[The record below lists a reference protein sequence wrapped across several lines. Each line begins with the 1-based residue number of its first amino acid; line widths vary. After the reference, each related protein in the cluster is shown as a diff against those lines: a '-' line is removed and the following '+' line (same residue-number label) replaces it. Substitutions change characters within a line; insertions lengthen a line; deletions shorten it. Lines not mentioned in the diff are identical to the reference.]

1 VAVSNPSSLQ
11 ADISGGTFTISNIG
25 TIGGTYATPLVNPP
39 EVCPG

>member
-1 VAVSNPSSLQ
+1 MFPPLLLQ

-39 EVCPG
+39 EVRSRS